1 MFHLSLSFKENEKFQ
16 LVHYNVHNRKRVNIN
31 SRICYNEKDNKHYHK
46 FKDIVDKSYN
56 IIKELNI
63 NNLVFNPKKYTIE
76 FIQRNHF
83 DGFWKTAN
91 PLAWHKDDYG
101 ATARKVF
108 TIIYYVRK
116 DKTVRGG
123 DLEYLDC
130 KGTRKKHFVKERD
143 ILCFSGDVYHNS
155 TDSEGFGCRD
165 IIVFQYERLN

>member
-1 MFHLSLSFKENEKFQ
+1 MFHLSLSLKENEKFQ
-16 LVHYNVHNRKRVNIN
+16 LIHYNVHNRKRVNIN

-91 PLAWHKDDYG
+91 PLFGIKM
-101 ATARKVF
+101 
-108 TIIYYVRK
+108 IMEQQ
-116 DKTVRGG
+116 
-123 DLEYLDC
+123 LEKYLQL
-130 KGTRKKHFVKERD
+130 F
-143 ILCFSGDVYHNS
+143 IM
-155 TDSEGFGCRD
+155 
-165 IIVFQYERLN
+165 